1 MSGEKED
8 ANLEEGDDGVPIGE
22 EEYLKELGERE
33 AKCAEMGGVWK
44 KSKQNKG
51 QRCFYCAFKT
61 RKWGFET
68 GAMAK
73 SKRKKAAPKAA
84 SASNVVAPVLD
95 DAQETI
101 AAEPATVLTSPPR
114 PPRESPPRSPHESA
128 LRSPYG
134 SPPRLKSTPLLT
146 SPVRSPRLEVG
157 KAASPVLVTLP
168 VEVKP
173 KKKTMPSPVPLYK
186 PIYEK
191 LADVQRICE
200 AIGIPVESLPD
211 GEGRS
216 QEELYDDCL
225 EFIANR
231 IENEVQ
237 DTIPNKK
244 NYIKNLFRWIDDPRK
259 FKECVSEVNC
269 LTKDYKL
276 AKKRVLQSGVTLKQ
290 LKQLKKEA
298 KEAKLGN
305 ETKVITEIENDEPAP
320 TIVSLSGDSLK
331 GGRRSRNRKGSKRKC
346 KTKRKG
352 FFQKWF

>member
-1 MSGEKED
+1 VED
-8 ANLEEGDDGVPIGE
+8 
-22 EEYLKELGERE
+22 
-33 AKCAEMGGVWK
+33 
-44 KSKQNKG
+44 
-51 QRCFYCAFKT
+51 
-61 RKWGFET
+61 
-68 GAMAK
+68 
-73 SKRKKAAPKAA
+73 
-84 SASNVVAPVLD
+84 
-95 DAQETI
+95 
-101 AAEPATVLTSPPR
+101 
-114 PPRESPPRSPHESA
+114 
-128 LRSPYG
+128 
-134 SPPRLKSTPLLT
+134 
-146 SPVRSPRLEVG
+146 
-157 KAASPVLVTLP
+157 
-168 VEVKP
+168 KP

-211 GEGRS
+211 AEGKS

-290 LKQLKKEA
+290 LKQQKKEA

-320 TIVSLSGDSLK
+320 LSGDSLK
-331 GGRRSRNRKGSKRKC
+331 GGRRSRNRNRKGSKRKC